1 MKRIA
6 LAAVCASMVA
16 TAQAATVDL
25 NINNDTVRAEYDA
38 PLPQN
43 RLSVSVGGLY
53 HEENSAT
60 TTLAMVGAHTQED
73 TATYSM
79 GVGGKGYWLNATG
92 SVSGLALGLGVQ
104 GSVSIPQIPQV
115 RVGGHF
121 YYAPR
126 VISFGDIDGLSD
138 LEVRGYYQLL
148 KDADVYLGYRKLGVD
163 VGSNSDDLESGFNVG
178 FVMHF

>member
-6 LAAVCASMVA
+6 LVAVCASMVA
-16 TAQAATVDL
+16 TAQAATIDL

-38 PLPQN
+38 RLPQN
-43 RLSVSVGGLY
+43 RLSLSVGGLY
-53 HEENSAT
+53 HEKNTAT
-60 TTLAMVGAHTQED
+60 TTLAMVGLHTQED
-73 TATYSM
+73 TATYSV
-79 GVGGKGYWLNATG
+79 GVGGKGYWLNSKG
-92 SVSGLALGLGVQ
+92 VSGLALGLGAQ
-104 GSVSIPQIPQV
+104 GSLSIPQIPQV

-126 VISFGDIDGLSD
+126 VISFGDVDGISD

-163 VGSNSDDLESGFNVG
+163 VGSSSGDLESGFNVG